1 MRKLDHIALQVE
13 EPRKAAEW
21 YCENFGAEALY
32 VDDTWAVVEF
42 ENIKLAFVMRGQ
54 HPPHIAFEV
63 DDFEEGDV
71 VKPHRDGSQSAYK
84 RDPFGNIYELIKYP
98 KKVCHLT

>member
-1 MRKLDHIALQVE
+1 MKKIDHIALQVE

-32 VDDTWAVVEF
+32 VDDTWSFVQF

-71 VKPHRDGSQSAYK
+71 VKPHRDGSESAYK
-84 RDPFGNIYELIKYP
+84 RDPFKNIYELIKYP
-98 KKVCHLT
+98 KPT

>member
-1 MRKLDHIALQVE
+1 MKKLDHIALQVE

-21 YCENFGAEALY
+21 YCENFGAEPLH
-32 VDDTWAVVEF
+32 VDDTWSFIQF
-42 ENIKLAFVMRGQ
+42 ENVKLAFVIKTQ

-63 DDFEEGDV
+63 DDFSDGDK
-71 VKPHRDGSQSAYK
+71 VKGHRDGTSSAYK

-98 KKVCHLT
+98 KKS

>member
-21 YCENFGAEALY
+21 YCENFGAEVLY
-32 VDDTWAVVEF
+32 VDDTWAFIQF
-42 ENIKLAFVMRGQ
+42 ENIKLAFVIRGQ

-63 DDFEEGDV
+63 DDFEEGDK
-71 VKPHRDGSQSAYK
+71 VKGHRDGTSSAYK

-98 KKVCHLT
+98 KKT

>member
-1 MRKLDHIALQVE
+1 MKKIDHIALQVK

-21 YCENFGAEALY
+21 YCEKFGAEPLY
-32 VDDTWAVVEF
+32 VDDTWAFIQF
-42 ENIKLAFVMRGQ
+42 ENIKLAFVIRGQ

-63 DDFEEGDV
+63 DDFSEDDK
-71 VKPHRDGSQSAYK
+71 VKGHRDGSESAYK

-98 KKVCHLT
+98 KKT

>member
-32 VDDTWAVVEF
+32 VDDTWAFVQLQ
-42 ENIKLAFVMRGQ
+42 NIKLAFVIKGQ

-63 DDFEEGDV
+63 NDFSEGDV
-71 VKPHRDGSQSAYK
+71 VKSHRDGTSSAYK

-98 KKVCHLT
+98 KKS